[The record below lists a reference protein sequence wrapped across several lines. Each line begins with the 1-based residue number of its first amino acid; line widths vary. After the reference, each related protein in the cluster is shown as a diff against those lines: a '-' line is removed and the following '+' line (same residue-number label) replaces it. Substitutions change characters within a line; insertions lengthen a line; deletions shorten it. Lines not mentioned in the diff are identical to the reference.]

1 MSAKEADIR
10 GKVTQELKKQFTD
23 VLESIGLSP
32 SVAIG
37 MFARQVVACQGL
49 PFTPH
54 IVRRLNAETVQAL
67 DDVANNRGVTRYDSL
82 EEMFTSWDTELN
94 DAND

>member
-10 GKVTQELKKQFTD
+10 GKVTQELKQQFTD
-23 VLESIGLSP
+23 VLERIGLSP

-54 IVRRLNAETVQAL
+54 IVRRFNAETLQAL
-67 DDVANNRGVTRYDSL
+67 DDVANDRNMTTYDSPEAL
-82 EEMFTSWDTELN
+82 FKSWREE
-94 DAND
+94 DA

>member
-1 MSAKEADIR
+1 MSQKEADIR
-10 GKVTQELKKQFTD
+10 GKVTKELKQQFTD

-49 PFTPH
+49 PFIPH
-54 IVRRLNAETVQAL
+54 RVRPFNTETLQAL
-67 DDVANNRGVTRYDSL
+67 DDVAQNRNLITHDSVDA
-82 EEMFTSWDTELN
+82 MFDNWDTDLP
-94 DAND
+94 